1 MKIYQLES
9 KVISFQ
15 NHPELFLNGLTS
27 NDMTAP
33 HNAFLN
39 LHGRIIATFDQVKMS
54 DDEIWIVVAN
64 SAVEPLAQHL
74 DRYLKLGGVTMQKR
88 DEKVY
93 FDLDNAA
100 QLVVSQNE
108 YPSSVSEDEFRL
120 FRLKNNIPLHCV
132 DYTDEMILNVGYD
145 FVSFTKGCYLGQE
158 FVSKVHNRSKP
169 TWKLVVK
176 AEEECSEEEKAKLT
190 SKVFDPQSG
199 KALGFVFVKNE

>member
-1 MKIYQLES
+1 MKLYRLNNT
-9 KVISFQ
+9 VLSFR
-15 NHPELFLNGLTS
+15 NNPVSFLNGLTT

-39 LHGRIIATFDQVKMS
+39 LHGRIIATFEQAKIS

-64 SAVEPLAQHL
+64 SAVEALTQHL
-74 DRYLKLGGVTMQKR
+74 ERYVKLGGVKMQKR
-88 DEKVY
+88 DDKVY
-93 FDLDNAA
+93 FDLDNASH
-100 QLVVSQNE
+100 LVISQNE
-108 YPSSVSEDEFRL
+108 YPSNVSEEEFRL
-120 FRLKNNIPLHCV
+120 FRLKHNIPLHGV

-176 AEEECSEEEKAKLT
+176 AEEDCSEEEKAKLT
-190 SKVFDPQSG
+190 SKAFDPQTA
-199 KALGFVFVKNE
+199 KTLGFVFVKNE

>member
-1 MKIYQLES
+1 MKLYPLNS
-9 KVISFQ
+9 VVLSFR
-15 NHPELFLNGLTS
+15 NNPVAFLNGLTT

-33 HNAFLN
+33 RNAFLN

-64 SAVEPLAQHL
+64 SAAEPLAQHL
-74 DRYLKLGGVTMQKR
+74 DRYLKLAGVTMQKR

-93 FDLDNAA
+93 FDLDHAA
-100 QLVVSQNE
+100 HLVVSQNE

-120 FRLKNNIPLHCV
+120 FRLNHNIPLHGV
-132 DYTDEMILNVGYD
+132 DYADEMILNVGYD

-169 TWKLVVK
+169 TWKMIVK
-176 AEEECSEEEKAKLT
+176 AEDECSEEEKARLT
-190 SKVFDPQSG
+190 SKVFDPQTG
-199 KALGFVFVKNE
+199 KTLGFVFVKNE